1 MIAELEK
8 QGAKSIEATREA
20 EVAWNQG
27 IEAVANMTL
36 LPQTSS
42 WWNGSKVAGKK
53 VELIAW

>member
-1 MIAELEK
+1 MISKLEK

-20 EVAWNQG
+20 EVAWKQG

-42 WWNGSKVAGKK
+42 WWNGGNVAGKK
-53 VELIAW
+53 VEPIAY